1 VHAVLPHSRRFAGRT
16 TLQQNYWLV
25 HESIEQHLRTVEPP
39 LLRDPAMVEIKSS
52 LKKVVDERL
61 GEPLVEQLLITN
73 LMELPIDRL
82 NVPAYRANED
92 LVQAE
97 PR

>member
-1 VHAVLPHSRRFAGRT
+1 
-16 TLQQNYWLV
+16 
-25 HESIEQHLRTVEPP
+25 
-39 LLRDPAMVEIKSS
+39 MVEIKSS